1 MMLIFFPPYATA
13 FVGDD
18 YVQLDYVLEFVKRP
32 FSLFE
37 VFNPYWT
44 GWYYR
49 PLQNVWFFLNRTL
62 FGYNPFGYYWMGL
75 LAHGMAVAMMVAVA
89 RKVGLRWETAVT
101 CGVLFAIQ
109 KHYVDVVTWISAIAI
124 LLAGLFSMAALAAYT
139 KYLRKG
145 NGRDLA
151 LTFLFF
157 LLTLFS
163 HEEAFFL
170 PPLLLLWHFLFN
182 SKKAADNKR
191 ILLSISLGQWAFWG
205 VSAALLGSYL
215 FFQITRTNLTISV
228 QDTVAVGGWQLLTP
242 LPLSQFI
249 TDTVGKFVPIPG
261 LATWLMPYSYGVA
274 FLAVGLLAVW
284 FWQGNKLVRLGIAW
298 AVLHLAF
305 IYGVLWMNKPELYAG
320 RHIYQA
326 WIGLVLALG
335 AGIEGLLLNL
345 KTHKRRKGNGRFLT
359 NAIGLVILVGLISSV
374 SYVRQVQANWLA
386 DTGEEDS
393 ARRQLQALLP
403 EIDDTMHIFAYR
415 FPITP
420 NFLRSVIQV
429 WYGRDEPYQQ
439 PFGPI
444 ERLQSFGQATPDYYV
459 LDWDEN
465 GRLYNLMPE
474 LQGSPRTVFVWSTP
488 LSVTGTVEETTNT
501 DAAAKQILSVAGPE
515 MDRRLAVKQEPDP
528 EGEWRGLAYEVTVPE
543 GGVLKTAVR
552 RGSSASPDTGNLRFR
567 LLLDVTGAQESL
579 LDLEI
584 AAGDQILA

>member
-1 MMLIFFPPYATA
+1 MSRKRRLLLLQFSTAGIILAMMLIFFPPYATA

-89 RKVGLRWETAVT
+89 RKMGLRWETAVT

-109 KHYVDVVTWISAIAI
+109 KHYVDIVTWISAIAI
-124 LLAGLFSMAALAAYT
+124 VLAGLFSMAALAAYT

-182 SKKAADNKR
+182 SKKAADGKR
-191 ILLSISLGQWAFWG
+191 ILLSISPGQWAFWG

-215 FFQITRTNLTISV
+215 YFQITRTNLTISV

-274 FLAVGLLAVW
+274 FFGSGA
-284 FWQGNKLVRLGIAW
+284 
-298 AVLHLAF
+298 
-305 IYGVLWMNKPELYAG
+305 AG
-320 RHIYQA
+320 
-326 WIGLVLALG
+326 GLVLAREQAGAAGHRLG
-335 AGIEGLLLNL
+335 GAAFSIYLRGAVGEQARALCGTAHLSGLDWACAGFRSRHRGFAAEFEDSQ
-345 KTHKRRKGNGRFLT
+345 KTQGKRPFLDQCDWPRHSSW
-359 NAIGLVILVGLISSV
+359 AHQQRQLRAPGASELVG
-374 SYVRQVQANWLA
+374 RH
-386 DTGEEDS
+386 GGRGFS
-393 ARRQLQALLP
+393 APPTA
-403 EIDDTMHIFAYR
+403 
-415 FPITP
+415 
-420 NFLRSVIQV
+420 S
-429 WYGRDEPYQQ
+429 
-439 PFGPI
+439 
-444 ERLQSFGQATPDYYV
+444 
-459 LDWDEN
+459 
-465 GRLYNLMPE
+465 
-474 LQGSPRTVFVWSTP
+474 
-488 LSVTGTVEETTNT
+488 
-501 DAAAKQILSVAGPE
+501 AAA
-515 MDRRLAVKQEPDP
+515 
-528 EGEWRGLAYEVTVPE
+528 
-543 GGVLKTAVR
+543 
-552 RGSSASPDTGNLRFR
+552 
-567 LLLDVTGAQESL
+567 
-579 LDLEI
+579 
-584 AAGDQILA
+584 